1 VVTTLENL
9 LNINRIRTVMKNKIA
24 IPVFLVLV
32 LVTALISCKEKKED
46 DPNLNENEKVNQL
59 LTSAGL
65 WSVQS
70 VTVDGSDQTSLYKD
84 VKLSFTTSAYTTLNG
99 GVTWPA
105 SGTWKF
111 ADDSGRSIVRDNSL
125 PMTINEIGEK
135 KLVLSFTW
143 SKATLG
149 SGRATAIAGQHIFTF
164 TKP

>member
-1 VVTTLENL
+1 
-9 LNINRIRTVMKNKIA
+9 MKNNIA

-32 LVTALISCKEKKED
+32 LVMALIGCKDKKED

-70 VTVDGSDQTSLYKD
+70 VTVDGSDQISLYKD
-84 VKLSFTTSAYTTLNG
+84 VKLSFTTSTYNSLNG
-99 GVTWPA
+99 GVIWPA

-111 ADDSGRSIVRDNSL
+111 ADDSGKSIVRDNTL
-125 PMTINEIGEK
+125 PMTINEIAEK

-143 SKATLG
+143 SKTTLG
-149 SGRATAIAGQHIFTF
+149 SGRATSIAGQHIFIF